1 VSPTSHNLAA
11 ADGRARIGRLSW
23 GLNMSADEL
32 LNKLRAFEL
41 LVGERRRGALFNPG
55 EIHFTATNFT
65 FSVRRNDWRPVWDKA
80 REVQAAFNARPHFP
94 TVAERQ
100 EAWDHF
106 NALRDEAS
114 EIAKEERGNFET
126 MSSSHRDDLMGD
138 LRYLECDGSEISLAD
153 AVFGSMDAEGIKQLG
168 AKLGV
173 LSKRF
178 SEVKHRMTREHK
190 QEVFD
195 RIQEVRASHDRFWSH
210 RKEAME
216 RARAQRDERRSQFVD
231 RVRANIRGNYE
242 RLAKAEAAE
251 ERVRCNLRS
260 NYEKL
265 SDARSEAFAE
275 RVRGWISEDEERLDD
290 IRRSIDR
297 IRGWI
302 AEDEGKLG

>member
-1 VSPTSHNLAA
+1 
-11 ADGRARIGRLSW
+11 
-23 GLNMSADEL
+23 MSAEEL
-32 LNKLRAFEL
+32 LNLLSQFEA

-80 REVQAAFNARPHFP
+80 REVQGAFNAKPQFP
-94 TVAERQ
+94 TVTERQ
-100 EAWDHF
+100 EAWTRF

-114 EIAKEERGNFET
+114 QIAKEERSDFET

-138 LRYLECDGSEISLAD
+138 LRYLECDGTEISLAD
-153 AVFGSMDAEGIKQLG
+153 AVFGSMDAEGMKQLG

-173 LSKRF
+173 VSRRF

-195 RIQEVRASHDRFWSH
+195 RIQEVRASHDRFWGR
-210 RKEAME
+210 RKQAME
-216 RARAQRDERRSQFVD
+216 RARAERDERRAQFVD

-251 ERVRCNLRS
+251 ERVRSNLRS

-265 SDARSEAFAE
+265 SDARSESFAE
-275 RVRGWISEDEERLDD
+275 RVRSWISEDEDRLED

-297 IRGWI
+297 IRS
-302 AEDEGKLG
+302 